1 MCVFIQKLLRN
12 KTLSKIIYKLEKKTS
27 IKQKMNSSMFTKLK
41 GKMRRSK
48 DNINEIHEQ
57 NRDHPLIHMLVNNMG
72 TYFAQPETTI
82 MKQGDVA

>member
-48 DNINEIHEQ
+48 DNINEIHE
-57 NRDHPLIHMLVNNMG
+57 
-72 TYFAQPETTI
+72 
-82 MKQGDVA
+82 

>member
-12 KTLSKIIYKLEKKTS
+12 KTLSKIIYKVEKKTS

-57 NRDHPLIHMLVNNMG
+57 NRDHPVIHMLVNNMG